1 MDRDTAMDTGAAMNR
16 AAEGAAERTV
26 LVIGATGNVGRQV
39 VPQLLATDVG
49 VGVRVHVRALT
60 RHPDS
65 AGLAYGGV
73 EVRAG
78 DLADARGLE
87 EALEGVDRAFLM
99 WPFHTADAAP
109 AVVDA
114 LRRHVEHVVF
124 LSSGA
129 VQDGLAP
136 GQQRHPVGRS
146 HAAVE
151 RLIERSGLGWTHLR
165 PSTFASNTLW
175 WADQIRTGDVVRG
188 AYGAVPM
195 ALLHEADIAAV
206 AVRALTEEGHDKAV
220 YTLTGPEILTQV
232 DQVRIIGEAI
242 GRPLRWEE
250 LSREAA
256 RQQLLADDTFP
267 DSFVDTLLDGYAEM
281 LDAPRPVTTTTV
293 EEVAGGPARTLHQ
306 WAVDHAA
313 DFR

>member
-1 MDRDTAMDTGAAMNR
+1 MDRDTAMNR
-16 AAEGAAERTV
+16 AAGGVAEPTV
-26 LVIGATGNVGRQV
+26 LVTGATGNVGRQV
-39 VPQLLATDVG
+39 VAQLLAT
-49 VGVRVHVRALT
+49 GVRVRALT
-60 RHPDS
+60 RQPDS

-73 EVRAG
+73 DVRAG
-78 DLADARGLE
+78 DLADPRGLE
-87 EALEGVDRAFLM
+87 EALKGVDRAFLM
-99 WPFHTADAAP
+99 WPLHTADAAP
-109 AVVDA
+109 DVVEA
-114 LRRHVEHVVF
+114 LRRHVDHVVF

-129 VQDGLAP
+129 VQDGLTP
-136 GQQRHPVGRS
+136 DQQRHPVGRS

-151 RLIERSGLGWTHLR
+151 RLIERSGLDWTHLR

-175 WADQIRTGDVVRG
+175 WADQIRAGDVVRG
-188 AYGAVPM
+188 AFGAVPM

-206 AVRALTEEGHDKAV
+206 AVRALTEEDRHVKAA
-220 YTLTGPEILTQV
+220 YTLTGPEVLTQV
-232 DQVRIIGEAI
+232 DQVRILGEAI

-281 LDAPRPVTTTTV
+281 LDAPRPVTTTTI
-293 EEVAGGPARTLHQ
+293 EDVAGRPARTFRQ